1 MLAMFEN
8 VIHEID
14 AQIARLQAARTALIG
29 TTTPS
34 APAKKRRGRP
44 PASASVSIAA
54 SAPAKKGKRRGMSPE
69 GRARIAAAQK
79 ARWAKLKG
87 GK

>member
-1 MLAMFEN
+1 MFEN

-14 AQIARLQAARTALIG
+14 AQIARLQQARAALAG
-29 TTTPS
+29 TSTGS
-34 APAKKRRGRP
+34 ATGKRRGRP
-44 PASASVSIAA
+44 PGRPKGSVNMAA
-54 SAPAKKGKRRGMSPE
+54 SGAKRKRRGGMSPE

-79 ARWAKLKG
+79 ARWAKIKA